1 MAEKELNDVVVVV
14 PEKDGGSKLIPV
26 LDATSLRPVESIG
39 SYLSSDSFRKLS
51 KSIFNDIT
59 THKEVLKRFRHLLTR
74 SPKPVITRSPPES
87 PSVQRRKYL
96 RQFSAQS
103 DDSHTFSPTETLQQS
118 ESLSSSLYQEKFQQ
132 SESLS
137 FRLYQLS
144 ATIDNQLIVS
154 DKLIYECIESAGAK
168 VLESII
174 PRDDSSDLCSK
185 LDSFIQ
191 EGKND
196 YINAVKLSIVK
207 YVLNNRLERKRL
219 NIEQEASKY
228 EPFVTIRAP
237 VPWSGEFKLHKAEL
251 ERKLFIVTPL
261 LDDVRK
267 LWFTNY
273 HKLNFLQN
281 ISFPADVQHFKS
293 QVTVNCEIINSTLKY
308 GFVADATSSFLQRR
322 EKNLI
327 QMEDGKKKKEMKKD
341 GKRRDESGSLRNF
354 VPSPGSDDYHLME
367 TVATFTSIL
376 IRQLVMNNI
385 ETWLDI
391 ANNIEGR
398 EEKELFVARADYSSE
413 SLCQLDP
420 SPAEWPR
427 LVVHPVNELL
437 RVTEF
442 LPRIESQLFISPIYD
457 ISGKGY
463 NYIENVKENDYQ
475 ILEMKKKLLSLI
487 CENDSNKLLQEAEEK
502 IRLLE
507 NFKRWKHTIYDIGQL
522 RQIIQEQE
530 KFEEAAIYDIEFNWT
545 AGIML
550 VNYSQLRKKII
561 NEAKESRQVLIK
573 SKVDELISL
582 SHSIIFQLQ
591 SIKDELEKVT
601 DSTEDLV
608 SNIKLINEFRMKTHM
623 IFKDIE
629 YVQDNWTFM
638 SEEGAEFLSD
648 TDLELLNTLYYWPG
662 IIRKSFNDS
671 EERLGSSKKKTE
683 GKLRERIGMFER
695 SLKDISDA
703 LLHFKKKRLSS
714 PLEKIPD
721 NVKSLQGIETLID
734 EAANEKISINYEE
747 GLLGWHQ
754 MSQFEELSQ
763 IRVSKEPLD
772 LLWSTALE
780 FERKHHKWM
789 TTRIP
794 DLDIPKV
801 RFDLER
807 LSNRVDRTEEAFK
820 EAQTVCGET
829 EGDEDLRQNIITLR
843 SRVNDFLTIQLP
855 LLCVIILPVLKEKH
869 WKAMGKILRQEIN
882 VNRFSTLTDVTSDS
896 LDKESVSKIEAIG
909 RTAAKEHALEQ
920 FLARMK
926 NEWISDE
933 WPEDALDI
941 AANKFLEEENME
953 SDLKTE
959 VVHAFK
965 WIHEF
970 SRSYTSNN
978 EHKFLFPIR
987 LTPPA
992 FIELILT
999 FKQLLKKKQ
1008 SWITERITRFVG
1020 GVQKLELASSF
1031 VNNMKR
1037 KLIDEDQPRLAE
1049 TSRQTELL
1057 MIQIEEETI
1066 DVEWT
1071 KEKIASDQG
1080 LANRA
1085 AALAQQLRD
1094 ECTKELAEAVPAME
1108 SAIKALDTLVP
1119 EDIVFLRSL
1128 KNPPIGIKMV
1138 LESVAILLDF
1148 HPDRRSDPVTGY
1160 MMNDYWAGALR
1171 MLYSSEVKLLESLKV
1186 YEKDRV
1192 NPVNMRLVRECY
1204 LKFTDFDPLA
1214 LRSTSIACESLAKW
1228 VKALD
1233 IYDRVINVIKPK
1245 KQKLIDSEKELATL
1259 LERVYNKRNELQA
1272 ITDRLQGLSDNFA
1285 SISKEKKEL
1294 EENIMFAQQK
1304 VERAV
1309 TLLDGL
1315 EVEKE
1320 RWKLVTEGLKKSEE
1334 TLIGDSI
1341 IAAAFIVYASGMSA
1355 TNRAECVENW
1365 RTFLKTKHLIQ
1376 MSNPF
1381 NLVQVSTT
1389 PLDIQTWILA
1399 GLPSDSFN
1407 MENAMILTNSK
1418 RFCLIIDPLRIG
1430 NDFIKKLNQSKGMMI
1445 LVEDDE
1451 MFEGVLV
1458 QIKKNITRGKPVLLE
1473 DVDLGK
1479 LQNPFIQQ
1487 VLIKDVIDSDG
1498 TTVR

>member
-1 MAEKELNDVVVVV
+1 MAESRKIVVVL
-14 PEKDGGSKLIPV
+14 EGKDGGSKLIPI
-26 LDATSLRPVESIG
+26 LDVKSIRPVESIG
-39 SYLSSDSFRKLS
+39 SYMSPESFRKLS
-51 KSIFNDIT
+51 QIIFNDIT
-59 THKEVLKRFRHLLTR
+59 THKEVLLKFRHLLTR
-74 SPKPVITRSPPES
+74 SPNPVKTRSPPQS
-87 PSVQRRKYL
+87 PSAQRRTFLAKY
-96 RQFSAQS
+96 AQS
-103 DDSHTFSPTETLQQS
+103 DDSQISMLN
-118 ESLSSSLYQEKFQQ
+118 
-132 SESLS
+132 
-137 FRLYQLS
+137 RLS
-144 ATIDNQLIVS
+144 ASIDTRLITS
-154 DKLIYECIESAGAK
+154 DKLVYDCIKVAGEK

-174 PRDDSSDLCSK
+174 SRDDQHLRQK
-185 LDSFIQ
+185 LDAFVQ
-191 EGKND
+191 EAKDN
-196 YINAVKLSIVK
+196 YNEAVKVSIVR
-207 YVLNNRLERKRL
+207 YVLLSELERGRL
-219 NIEQEASKY
+219 KVNQTPVKY
-228 EPFVTIRAP
+228 EPFVTVRAP
-237 VPWSGEFKLHKAEL
+237 VPWSSSLKANKEDLRRKLH
-251 ERKLFIVTPL
+251 IVTPL
-261 LDDVRK
+261 LDRIRR

-273 HKLNFLQN
+273 SQLNFLDK
-281 ISFPADVQHFKS
+281 ISFPADVQFFKS
-293 QVTVNCEIINSTLKY
+293 QVTVNCEIIKSSLQY
-308 GFVADATSSFLQRR
+308 GFVADATNLFL
-322 EKNLI
+322 
-327 QMEDGKKKKEMKKD
+327 EMK
-341 GKRRDESGSLRNF
+341 GSLRNF
-354 VPSPGSDDYHLME
+354 SPLPGSVDYHLME

-385 ETWLDI
+385 ENWLHI
-391 ANNIEGR
+391 ANNVEGR
-398 EEKELFVARADYSSE
+398 EEKELFMARADYSSQ
-413 SLCQLDP
+413 SQCQLDP

-442 LPRIESQLFISPIYD
+442 LPRIESQLFISPEFD

-463 NYIENVKENDYQ
+463 RSIENVKENDYQ
-475 ILEMKKKLLSLI
+475 ILEMKKQLLSLI
-487 CENDSNKLLQEAEEK
+487 CESDSNKLLQEAEDK
-502 IRLLE
+502 IRLLD
-507 NFKRWKHTIYDIGQL
+507 NFNRCKHTIYDINQL
-522 RQIIQEQE
+522 RQIIEEQE

-545 AGIML
+545 SGIML

-561 NEAKESRQVLIK
+561 NEARESRQVLIK
-573 SKVDELISL
+573 SKMDDLISL
-582 SHSIIFQLQ
+582 SRSIIFQLQ
-591 SIKDELEKVT
+591 SIKGKLEKVT

-623 IFKDIE
+623 LFKDIE

-638 SEEGAEFLSD
+638 SDEGAEFLSD
-648 TDLELLNTLYYWPG
+648 SDLELLNTLYYWPET
-662 IIRKSFNDS
+662 ISKSFNES

-683 GKLRERIGMFER
+683 AKLKKRIAAFER
-695 SLKDISDA
+695 CLSEIRDS

-714 PLEKIPD
+714 PLEKIPE
-721 NVKSLQGIETLID
+721 NVQTLESIETLID
-734 EAANEKISINYEE
+734 EAAAEKIAINYEE
-747 GLLGWHQ
+747 GLLGWHE
-754 MSQFEELSQ
+754 MSQFEELNK
-763 IRVSKEPLD
+763 IKLSKLPLD
-772 LLWSTALE
+772 LLWSTALDY
-780 FERKHHKWM
+780 ERKHHIWM
-789 TTRIP
+789 TARIP

-801 RFDLER
+801 RYDLER
-807 LSNRVDRTEEAFK
+807 LMNHVDKTEDAFQ
-820 EAQTVCGET
+820 ESHEVCGET
-829 EGDEDLRQNIITLR
+829 EGDEDLRQNIVTLR
-843 SRVNDFLTIQLP
+843 GRINEFLTLQLP
-855 LLCVIILPVLKEKH
+855 LLCVIILPVLREKH
-869 WKAMGKILRQEIN
+869 WRAMGKILRQEVN

-909 RTAAKEHALEQ
+909 RTAAREHALEL

-953 SDLKTE
+953 TDLKTE

-970 SRSYTSNN
+970 SRNYTSNN
-978 EHKFLFPIR
+978 EHKFLFPVR

-1008 SWITERITRFVG
+1008 NWITARISRFVG

-1128 KNPPIGIKMV
+1128 KSPPIGIKMV
-1138 LESVAILLDF
+1138 LEAVAILLDF
-1148 HPDRRSDPVTGY
+1148 HPDRRADPVTGH
-1160 MMNDYWAGALR
+1160 MLSDYWAAALR

-1186 YEKDRV
+1186 YDKDHV
-1192 NPVNMRLVRECY
+1192 SPGHMRLVRECY
-1204 LKFTDFDPLA
+1204 LKFRDFDPLA
-1214 LRSTSIACESLAKW
+1214 LRSTSIACESLAEW

-1245 KQKLIDSEKELATL
+1245 KQRLIDSERELSTL

-1285 SISKEKKEL
+1285 SISREKKEL
-1294 EENIMFAQQK
+1294 EEGIMLAQQK

-1320 RWKLVTEGLKKSEE
+1320 RWKLVTESLKESEQ

-1341 IAAAFIVYASGMSA
+1341 IAAAFIVYASGLSSVH
-1355 TNRAECVENW
+1355 RLECLKNW
-1365 RTFLKTKHLIQ
+1365 QEFILSKKLIS

-1381 NLVQVSTT
+1381 NLVQVATT

-1451 MFEGVLV
+1451 LSEGVEV
-1458 QIKKNITRGKPVLLE
+1458 QIKKNITRGKPVLME
-1473 DVDLGK
+1473 DVDLEK
-1479 LQNPFIQQ
+1479 LQNPFVQQ
-1487 VLIKDVIDSDG
+1487 VLIKDLIDSDG
-1498 TTVR
+1498 ATVSFEHLQGFGSFLSVSGHASGRGRN